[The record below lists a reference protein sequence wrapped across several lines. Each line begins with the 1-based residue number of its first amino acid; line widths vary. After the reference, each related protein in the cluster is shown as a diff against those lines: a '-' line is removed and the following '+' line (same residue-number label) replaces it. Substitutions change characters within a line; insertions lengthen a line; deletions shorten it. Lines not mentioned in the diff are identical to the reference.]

1 MGIIK
6 QLYQETAVGL
16 TDETKT
22 KVYPIT
28 ALGAVY
34 SPSGS
39 SLFPNRSLD
48 QILTSLMGG
57 YQYVG
62 KATTATTPGS
72 YDHPVF
78 YLASEAESTAY
89 PNFGSG
95 VTVSG
100 LTVIKYNGS
109 TWETDV
115 FDIAASGGGGGGGG
129 TTNLFIGT
137 TQTQSTSQAQNLRG
151 ISNLFLETGG
161 KIYFGSTDAAPYIEY
176 NAVNAA
182 FHFSKAIYSD
192 EQVAAGGI
200 GTGGG
205 GGGGGS
211 TVVWGNSSNNTAT
224 LTVDSTT
231 KTVLLSGWTELPT
244 VTSSDN
250 GLVLKVVNGAWT
262 KASESAGGTTV
273 SWGTES
279 QTAHT
284 VQLTV
289 NGTTKTVCLNGYS
302 AGGGVSTE
310 SDPVFTSSAA
320 YNIQAT
326 DITTWNGK
334 QNQVELTGSST
345 IIPVYVSSAGNFALC
360 TKYAGGTKVTLNGT
374 AKGGSTAT
382 FYAPTGAGTSGQYL
396 VSSGSGAPAWTP
408 VADSIVNGGTALTPS
423 GVVYS
428 YITSTIGNYV
438 TLNTDQNNI
447 SGQKT
452 FSKAILGS
460 GTPNIG
466 SDSGP
471 WGDLYL
477 KSNGAVVITS
487 SGAHK
492 SILQANSYS
501 SGYVMLGYGT
511 RSTHGINLYGSGLSF
526 YNGSDVNICSVNNNE
541 MYSPQEI
548 NLGLVSHPWND
559 LFAKTWRPTTSQTS
573 GFPKMTYTNNHWEIT
588 GDLVVTGYVTAG
600 GTNSD
605 NNTTLSGN
613 LLPATSG
620 LNIGAFD
627 NKINNIFATQLGNN
641 TSGGKITNIYVNHS
655 YVDDAHIAVA
665 NISGTLSVPTITLT
679 TAQSSTFEAELEHES
694 GYTSSAIN
702 AYIGGT
708 TLSDI
713 IIGDVW
719 VIKSTNYT
727 LRVTGW
733 RKNGTLYE
741 LYMGKFTFIQQSGGS
756 NWKIYKTA

>member
-39 SLFPNRSLD
+39 SLFPNRNLD

-62 KATTATTPGS
+62 KATTATTPSS

-129 TTNLFIGT
+129 TTNLFIGR
-137 TQTQSTSQAQNLRG
+137 TQTQNTSQAQPLSG
-151 ISNLFLETGG
+151 ISNLFLEEGG
-161 KIYFGSTDAAPYIEY
+161 KIYFGPTNAAPYLEY
-176 NAVNAA
+176 DSTNAA

-200 GTGGG
+200 GTSGGG
-205 GGGGGS
+205 GGGGASYLKQLNDVYSNLQGEIVRADGS
-211 TVVWGNSSNNTAT
+211 TLAQNGDSLIYNSSLGKWCAG
-224 LTVDSTT
+224 V
-231 KTVLLSGWTELPT
+231 VSG
-244 VTSSDN
+244 S
-250 GLVLKVVNGAWT
+250 
-262 KASESAGGTTV
+262 GT
-273 SWGTES
+273 
-279 QTAHT
+279 
-284 VQLTV
+284 
-289 NGTTKTVCLNGYS
+289 YS
-302 AGGGVSTE
+302 AGTGLSLASTTFSLKSASNSEIGGVKINSTA
-310 SDPVFTSSAA
+310 SSANVNNVTTDA
-320 YNIQAT
+320 GRYYYIQTMNGVAVVNVPWQAGSSPT
-326 DITTWNGK
+326 TSGITEIHMNGDTLPVSSGVVDLGTVITSHQDISGK
-334 QNQVELTGSST
+334 QDKVAKLGST
-345 IIPVYVSSAGNFALC
+345 TQPVYTSAAGTFATC
-360 TKYAGGTKVTLNGT
+360 STYAGGTKVTLNGT

-382 FYAPTGAGTSGQYL
+382 FYAPTSAGTSGQYL

-588 GDLVVTGYVTAG
+588 GDLVVTGYVAAG

-605 NNTTLSGN
+605 NNTTLSSN

-620 LNIGAFD
+620 LNIGASD

-665 NISGTLSVPTITLT
+665 NISGTLSIPTITLT

-702 AYIGGT
+702 T
-708 TLSDI
+708 
-713 IIGDVW
+713 
-719 VIKSTNYT
+719 
-727 LRVTGW
+727 
-733 RKNGTLYE
+733 
-741 LYMGKFTFIQQSGGS
+741 
-756 NWKIYKTA
+756 